1 MVGKA
6 NLEPESLE
14 CLDYKIM
21 GAAKFYVIALISGGK
36 DSLFSILHCQAN
48 GYEVIALAN
57 LFPPSS
63 PSEGNHNGGAGA
75 ADSSLRNDDID
86 SYMYQT
92 VGHTVIPLF
101 EEALGIPLYR
111 QEILGSAINKC
122 KSYGPSASIDGAA
135 GDETESLVP
144 LLQRVQQAHPEANA
158 VSTGAIL
165 SDYQRTRV
173 ESVAIRLGLIP
184 LSYLWQFPYLPP
196 RTHRSLLDDMAA
208 VGQDV
213 RIIKVASGGLDESF
227 LWENLLT
234 ERVKGRLA
242 TAMAWFGGLEDG
254 ALLGEG
260 GQYETLVID
269 GPPPLWKKR
278 IIIDEDDKEVIGQSG
293 GSALLR
299 FNRVILSQ
307 KPCDSLAATRQIQ
320 PRIPALL
327 DQEFA
332 DLRQHLADIQY
343 SGDEESLRPGETPSN
358 ITDATRLMADQEISN
373 AWQFS
378 SGATACYIS
387 NIVASE
393 GGKNADIQMRAIA
406 AELPARLRS
415 HARELDDIVLVT
427 ILLRFMTDFDGVN
440 QVYGSLFTKPNPPA
454 RVTVGCGQSLPD
466 GIDIMLAMV
475 LDCEASK
482 LPRKGLHVQS
492 RSYWAPANIGPYSQA
507 ISVPTGRGDD
517 SRPGCSVYVAGQIPL
532 VPASMELVS
541 DETITKLE
549 LFRLQTVLSLQH
561 LWRIGKSMDVQW
573 WAGVI
578 AFFAG
583 DDHLRQ
589 KTNIILEAWQ
599 HIHLAPSQDL
609 KDDSDQDEIVDVDL
623 RHGTHILA
631 PLDRQ
636 GSRYP
641 LPDPSMLKGLGN
653 TPLVPPIFAV
663 QVDQLPRGALIE
675 WAPTFGISNNQ
686 TTIGQRSDATDSI
699 NISYTSASRK
709 RTIYR
714 GIDDS
719 YPSEGLEDRLHHMID
734 KSLPRD
740 CHGFPTTD
748 HTVKSHSTVY
758 TSRPW
763 RAFKNKHTQIVPC
776 KSIWGHIVSK
786 GWGRLAAAIVWRE
799 DMLWPGLSHET
810 FR

>member
-1 MVGKA
+1 
-6 NLEPESLE
+6 
-14 CLDYKIM
+14 M
-21 GAAKFYVIALISGGK
+21 GATKLYVIALISGGK

-57 LFPPSS
+57 LFPPPS
-63 PSEGNHNGGAGA
+63 PSNGKHNGGARA

-92 VGHTVIPLF
+92 VGHTVIPLY

-122 KSYGPSASIDGAA
+122 KSYGPSASIDGAT

-165 SDYQRTRV
+165 SDYQRTRF

-196 RTHRSLLDDMAA
+196 RTQRSLLDDMAA

-227 LWENLLT
+227 LWENLVT
-234 ERVKGRLA
+234 DRVKERLA
-242 TAMAWFGGLEDG
+242 TTMAWFGGLEDG

-260 GQYETLVID
+260 GEYETLAID

-278 IIIDEDDKEVIGQSG
+278 ITIDEDGKEVIGQSG
-293 GSALLR
+293 GSTLLR
-299 FNRVILSQ
+299 FKRVVLSQ
-307 KPCDSLAATRQIQ
+307 KPRDSHAATRQIQ

-332 DLRQHLADIQY
+332 DLLQHLADIQY
-343 SGDEESLRPGETPSN
+343 SGDEESLRHGETPSN
-358 ITDATRLMADQEISN
+358 IADAIRPVADQEISN

-378 SGATACYIS
+378 SGVTACYIS

-393 GGKNADIQMRAIA
+393 VGKNAETQMRAIA

-415 HARELDDIVLVT
+415 HAREVDDIVLVT
-427 ILLRFMTDFDGVN
+427 ILLRFMTDFAGVN

-454 RVTVGCGQSLPD
+454 RVTVGCGESLPD

-475 LDCEASK
+475 VDCEASK
-482 LPRKGLHVQS
+482 IPRKGLHVQS

-507 ISVPTGRGDD
+507 ISVPTGQGGD
-517 SRPGCSVYVAGQIPL
+517 SRPSCSVYVAGQIPL
-532 VPASMELVS
+532 VPASMKLVS
-541 DETITKLE
+541 DETLTKLE
-549 LFRLQTVLSLQH
+549 SFRLQTVLSLQH
-561 LWRIGKSMDVQW
+561 LWRIGKAMDVQW

-589 KTNIILEAWQ
+589 KANIILEAWQ

-609 KDDSDQDEIVDVDL
+609 KDDSDQEIVDVDL
-623 RHGTHILA
+623 RHGTHILP

-636 GSRYP
+636 ESRYP
-641 LPDPSMLKGLGN
+641 LPDPSILKALGN
-653 TPLVPPIFAV
+653 TPLVPPIFAI

-686 TTIGQRSDATDSI
+686 TSIGQRSDTTDSI
-699 NISYTSASRK
+699 NICNTSASRK

-714 GIDDS
+714 GIDDRC
-719 YPSEGLEDRLHHMID
+719 PSEGLEDRLHHMID
-734 KSLPRD
+734 KSCPRD
-740 CHGFPTTD
+740 WEGFPTTD
-748 HTVKSHSTVY
+748 YTVKSHSTVY
-758 TSRPW
+758 TARPW
-763 RAFKNKHTQIVPC
+763 GAFKDEHTQIVPC
-776 KSIWGHIVSK
+776 KSIWGHIAGT

-799 DMLWPGLSHET
+799 EMIWPGLSQVGRFNEN
-810 FR
+810 FEEEED